1 MPIREIHDAVIEGDA
16 DRVAALTRDLIDGGT
31 DVSAILDQGMI
42 ASLDEVGVRFSEGEM
57 FVPEM
62 LMSARAVQAGL
73 DIVRPILIDTGA
85 KPTGTVVIGTVSG
98 DVHDIGKNLVGMML
112 EGRGFAVHDLGTD
125 VGPETFLASAIK
137 LDADIIAMS
146 ALLSTSMIEMEKT
159 VAAINEAKAGGRVD
173 VETMIG
179 GAPVSEAF
187 AHHIGAAGFG
197 VDAPRAARLAC
208 ELVAARAGISDA
220 G

>member
-62 LMSARAVQAGL
+62 LMSARAVQTGL

-112 EGRGFAVHDLGTD
+112 EGRGFEVHDLGTD
-125 VGPETFLASAIK
+125 VGTETFLASAIE

-146 ALLSTSMIEMEKT
+146 ALLSTSMVEMEKT
-159 VAAINEAKAGGRVD
+159 VAAINEAKAGGRVV
-173 VETMIG
+173 VETMVG
-179 GAPVSEAF
+179 GAPISEEF

-197 VDAPRAARLAC
+197 ADAPRAARLAC
-208 ELVAARAGISDA
+208 DLVAERAGISSTE
-220 G
+220 